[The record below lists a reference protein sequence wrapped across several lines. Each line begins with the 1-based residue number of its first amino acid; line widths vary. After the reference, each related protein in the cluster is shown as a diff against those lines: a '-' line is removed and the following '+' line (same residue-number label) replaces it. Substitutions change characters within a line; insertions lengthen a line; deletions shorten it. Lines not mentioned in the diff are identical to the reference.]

1 MKRETFETAQSI
13 DLKIE
18 DLNSVIY
25 DIEKW
30 KEDHRGCLP
39 LNFSFADDDE
49 FELLKQA
56 NLKYLNAR
64 KKSLEKEFENLK

>member
-13 DLKIE
+13 YFKLQDVNTFIDEINANKP
-18 DLNSVIY
+18 
-25 DIEKW
+25 
-30 KEDHRGCLP
+30 DHRNAMP
-39 LNFSFADDDE
+39 LNLSYSDDDE
-49 FELLKQA
+49 FQLLRKA